1 MTDTFSM
8 GEGMVL
14 DAETVDLV
22 IAGMPGEG
30 RFNELSEFFKIL
42 GDQTRLKILYALTI
56 SEMCV
61 MDIAAALNMERTAIS
76 HQLRT
81 LKSARLVRARRDG
94 KSIYYSFD
102 DEHVSGIFE
111 LSLEHLSHKSR
122 WEEEA

>member
-1 MTDTFSM
+1 MKEIFTPD
-8 GEGMVL
+8 EGTVL
-14 DAETVDLV
+14 DVETVDLV
-22 IAGMPGEG
+22 IAGMPGES

-81 LKSARLVRARRDG
+81 LKSAKLVRARRDG
-94 KSIYYSFD
+94 KAIYYSFD
-102 DEHVSGIFE
+102 DDHVSGIFE
-111 LSLEHLSHKSR
+111 LSLEHLSHRSR
-122 WEEEA
+122 WEDD